1 MPLARNSAAQA
12 RRQSATLT
20 PSTAAGFN
28 AGGVFK
34 RALSSIFSGIL
45 RRELRRLIFRD
56 QGIDDF
62 AERFALENLRQ
73 LVERQIDAVVGYAP
87 LRIIVGADALGA
99 VAAPD
104 LAAPFGGARRILL
117 LPLEVVEPR
126 AQHGHCLGAVAV

>member
-20 PSTAAGFN
+20 PSTAAGSN
-28 AGGVFK
+28 AGGVLK
-34 RALSSIFSGIL
+34 RASIFSGIL

-62 AERFALENLRQ
+62 AERFPLENLRQ

-126 AQHGHCLGAVAV
+126 AQHGHCLGAVAVL